1 MQNKINTVIQR
12 KRLRKKLLFLVLPVL
27 FFAFT
32 GEVAHAG
39 SVLGWLAENTVGLAF
54 KALLY
59 GVFEF
64 VGLFTSIAV
73 TLFAYVVDP
82 QYISGDSGLLN
93 LQAVYDMWK
102 FVRDFINIFFIL
114 GLLFIA
120 FAFVFQIDSYSNSK
134 SIIKLVIAALLVNF
148 SFPIARLIIDL
159 ANIPMYFFLQMI
171 VGDNGGT
178 AVALSSSLSASNLD
192 QILLPNSLRNTDVS
206 TILAAIVFLFIFNIT
221 IFVFAFQ
228 FLIRLIALIILV
240 ILSPIGFVA
249 GGIPGLKKYG
259 SQWWDNFLKYCF
271 FGPAAI
277 FMLLLATNFFAA
289 ISSTSSGSPY
299 GGVSKLAS
307 STSADSGMIAS
318 MVLFFIPI
326 TMLWFAMGISSK
338 FSIAGASVATKYGKD
353 FAKWAGK
360 KAASPVTTRY
370 QGIKKGVSK
379 GLQKGNLLGFK
390 YGEKIPG
397 GKYIT
402 GQYLDDRKAQT
413 EAFYAVAIS
422 GGSKGIKNER
432 EKALRKQVE
441 AKIKE
446 NKENSVSWS
455 QMLQDLNSQDGVTRQ
470 AAAVGLAD
478 SGGIQSTAVMYKA
491 MDAIKDSKGNFDPE
505 YFSKIVDKAKGDSFD
520 DVSNDDY
527 SGDYAN
533 IRNNTGMYL
542 QDDKGFYINK
552 KGERISSKTVTELA
566 QDSNNDE
573 RLRVEEQRVASD
585 ALETFQSKIKKE
597 GEIMVRVNF
606 DAKQFETAGL
616 SKSEAMTKAIDKH
629 IKGLNADDLA
639 KQGSL
644 FKAIGKNSEEQI
656 NNPELVQYLKE
667 KASTDNAFYVES
679 MKKMKQS
686 GRQAFY
692 DAEIMQKPNTSSA
705 PSTGGQ
711 SARVEAKMSRREE
724 ALKEARDKRAK

>member
-259 SQWWDNFLKYCF
+259 SQWWDNF
-271 FGPAAI
+271 
-277 FMLLLATNFFAA
+277 
-289 ISSTSSGSPY
+289 
-299 GGVSKLAS
+299 
-307 STSADSGMIAS
+307 
-318 MVLFFIPI
+318 
-326 TMLWFAMGISSK
+326 
-338 FSIAGASVATKYGKD
+338 
-353 FAKWAGK
+353 
-360 KAASPVTTRY
+360 
-370 QGIKKGVSK
+370 
-379 GLQKGNLLGFK
+379 
-390 YGEKIPG
+390 
-397 GKYIT
+397 
-402 GQYLDDRKAQT
+402 
-413 EAFYAVAIS
+413 
-422 GGSKGIKNER
+422 
-432 EKALRKQVE
+432 
-441 AKIKE
+441 
-446 NKENSVSWS
+446 
-455 QMLQDLNSQDGVTRQ
+455 
-470 AAAVGLAD
+470 
-478 SGGIQSTAVMYKA
+478 
-491 MDAIKDSKGNFDPE
+491 
-505 YFSKIVDKAKGDSFD
+505 
-520 DVSNDDY
+520 
-527 SGDYAN
+527 
-533 IRNNTGMYL
+533 
-542 QDDKGFYINK
+542 
-552 KGERISSKTVTELA
+552 
-566 QDSNNDE
+566 
-573 RLRVEEQRVASD
+573 
-585 ALETFQSKIKKE
+585 
-597 GEIMVRVNF
+597 
-606 DAKQFETAGL
+606 
-616 SKSEAMTKAIDKH
+616 
-629 IKGLNADDLA
+629 
-639 KQGSL
+639 
-644 FKAIGKNSEEQI
+644 
-656 NNPELVQYLKE
+656 
-667 KASTDNAFYVES
+667 
-679 MKKMKQS
+679 
-686 GRQAFY
+686 
-692 DAEIMQKPNTSSA
+692 
-705 PSTGGQ
+705 
-711 SARVEAKMSRREE
+711 
-724 ALKEARDKRAK
+724 